1 MINEIANFILVITL
15 IIIIYKFYETQTHE
29 VVYIKSKLNGVE
41 YMVRK
46 LPDAQEA
53 ADLLGYLSITL
64 TKFVDYL
71 RTNDITELY
80 EKHIDGKEFRTTAE
94 KFATDVKRLIRNFNP
109 NVFSE
114 SSPNAKYT
122 SYSVNKGQKIVFCL
136 RSKTTNE
143 LVDKRTMLFVALHEL
158 GHLMTKSIGHTQEFW
173 DNFKII
179 LAISIDEGIYSY
191 VNFYDNPQ
199 EYCGT
204 NITDTPY
211 NPHGKNKTK

>member
-1 MINEIANFILVITL
+1 MINEIANFILVITIL
-15 IIIIYKFYETQTHE
+15 IIIYKYYETTTHE
-29 VVYIKSKLNGVE
+29 VLYVKSKVNNVE

-46 LPDAQEA
+46 LPDAQDA

-64 TKFVDYL
+64 TEFVDYL
-71 RTNDITELY
+71 KANNVDDIYT
-80 EKHIDGKEFRTTAE
+80 KHIDGKEFKTTPE
-94 KFATDVKRLIRNFNP
+94 KFARDVKQLIKNFNP

-122 SYSVNKGQKIVFCL
+122 SYSVNKGQKIVFCI
-136 RSKTTNE
+136 RSKATNE

-179 LAISIDEGIYSY
+179 LAIAIDIGVYKY
-191 VNFYDNPQ
+191 VNFYDNPK

-211 NPHGKNKTK
+211 HIEK